1 MNIKRLIVFIA
12 ATLISVMTFAQAQ
25 INTKKVKIGDFTQKI
40 TKIVLTGNLFYDTTL
55 EDEIVARWRISPYE
69 FCTLEEFEQLK
80 GNDEYYFLLTI
91 KGQFKKES
99 EPGLQFLTL
108 VKGGEKAEKG
118 ISAMLEVVSLP
129 FASAESPSGRETVFF
144 PAFIDILQ
152 EYTLKS
158 LDRDLHAYSGLSNYS
173 LALSKTKDMTIVF
186 SEDDLST
193 EITKDIIDNYFV
205 EGMLITDEGDADKY
219 MTDSESNTV
228 ISYVVAPTTPKAG
241 SYCYKMLFDN
251 QSHTLYYFRKHRI
264 STGVGVGF
272 LAEDIKR
279 IASHR

>member
-91 KGQFKKES
+91 KGQFKKEC

-228 ISYVVAPTTPKAG
+228 VSYVVAPTTPKAG